1 MENLEI
7 YKNIGIIIFCYFL
20 GAIPF
25 CYIIAKICGRKDL
38 TKIGDKSSG
47 AANVICNVSK
57 FWGIV
62 GGLLDFAKGYVSYFV
77 VLKITDLELL
87 AILTGCAAVAGHNYS
102 PYLKFSGGKGFGTT
116 FGVFTAI
123 YPFTLIVY
131 VAGLVSAL
139 LLIRN
144 RLWGFIFGLAGSGI
158 FLWTLKGSMLYL
170 VLVILLL
177 IIIIPKDIDRSES
190 ILANFK
196 FRKEKKLK
204 NLFTAFPQR

>member
-1 MENLEI
+1 MESLEI
-7 YKNIGIIIFCYFL
+7 YKNIGIVIFCYFL

-77 VLKITDLELL
+77 VLKITDLEFI
-87 AILTGCAAVAGHNYS
+87 AILAGCAAVAGHIYS

-131 VAGLVSAL
+131 GVGLVSAL

-144 RLWGFIFGLAGSGI
+144 RLWGFIFGLVGSGI
-158 FLWTLKGSMLYL
+158 FLWILKGSLLYL
-170 VLVILLL
+170 VLVILLI
-177 IIIIPKDIDRSES
+177 IIIIPKDINRSES

>member
-1 MENLEI
+1 MGYLGI
-7 YKNIGIIIFCYFL
+7 YKSIGIIIFCYLL

-25 CYIIAKICGRKDL
+25 CYIIAKICGKKDL

-47 AANVICNVSK
+47 AANVVCHVSK

-77 VLKITDLELL
+77 VLKITDIEFI
-87 AILTGCAAVAGHNYS
+87 AILAGCAAVAGHNYS

-123 YPFTLIVY
+123 YPFTLIAYGV
-131 VAGLVSAL
+131 GLVLAL

-144 RLWGFIFGLAGSGI
+144 RLWGFIFGFISSGI
-158 FLWTLKGSMLYL
+158 FLRILKGSLLYL
-170 VLVILLL
+170 VLVILLI
-177 IIIIPKDIDRSES
+177 IIIIPKDINRSES

-196 FRKEKKLK
+196 FRKERKLRD
-204 NLFTAFPQR
+204 LFTAFPQR